1 MKGLVQKQVIVQWY
15 TPEERIPQNDLTV
28 LATVSGK
35 AKGVEFGHALMI
47 MIYDT
52 EDGWFSMEYE
62 FDELTVHAWCDI
74 DPYEG

>member
-15 TPEERIPQNDLTV
+15 TPEERVPQNDFAV

-35 AKGVEFGHALMI
+35 ANGVEFKHALMI

-52 EDGWFSMEYE
+52 EEGWFSMEYE

>member
-15 TPEERIPQNDLTV
+15 TPEERVPQNDFAV

-35 AKGVEFGHALMI
+35 AKGVEFKHVLMI

-52 EDGWFSMEYE
+52 EEGWFSMEYE
-62 FDELTVHAWCDI
+62 FDELTVHAWCDLR
-74 DPYEG
+74 PYGG

>member
-15 TPEERIPQNDLTV
+15 TPEERVPQNDFAV

-35 AKGVEFGHALMI
+35 AKGVEFKQALMI

-52 EDGWFSMEYE
+52 EEGWFSMEYE